1 MTDCREETVRISLPS
16 VQKTL
21 SFTALVWEQNKFLA
35 AGRQTGHAI
44 WPCTQLLIDYLSNRA
59 AASLLPS
66 SPSSASPA
74 SPLTLFSDLRVLEL
88 GCGLGACG
96 CAAAAL
102 GARRVTLSDGD
113 PVIVERAEASALA
126 NGLDMLIGRNISVES
141 SQEVSYAADMPTCD
155 SDSGVDSTLLRWDD
169 TSTDE
174 YARRS
179 PSTRARYAT
188 PDLIIASDVL
198 YGPDVAVV
206 ANLLRLVVSLMTPLA
221 APLLAPCRV
230 GTEHSDA
237 IASLAAPAPVPSRE
251 PSPCRFVLAFENR
264 GDLALCAI
272 VDAAAAL
279 GLACRVPNHGDGGE
293 WYEDIFANRTLEM
306 TDFWGRCLLEF
317 TLMPPLLSESLS
329 VTTAAVGTAGEAHA
343 VAT

>member
-1 MTDCREETVRISLPS
+1 MRISLPS

-35 AGRQTGHAI
+35 SGRQTGHAI

-66 SPSSASPA
+66 PPSSAPNA
-74 SPLTLFSDLRVLEL
+74 SPSTLFSDLRVLEL

-126 NGLDMLIGRNISVES
+126 NGLDMLIGTNESVEES
-141 SQEVSYAADMPTCD
+141 NQGEIDAASMPAGD
-155 SDSGVDSTLLRWDD
+155 SDTGVDSTLLRWDD

-206 ANLLRLVVSLMTPLA
+206 ANLLRLVVSLMTPL
-221 APLLAPCRV
+221 LLAPCEDD
-230 GTEHSDA
+230 TEHSDA
-237 IASLAAPAPVPSRE
+237 ISSSARAAPVPSPAPPRE
-251 PSPCRFVLAFENR
+251 SSPCRFVLAFENR

-279 GLACRVPNHGDGGE
+279 GLECRVPNHGDGGE
-293 WYEDIFANRTLEM
+293 WYEDIFSNRTLEM

-317 TLMPPLLSESLS
+317 TLVPPTSSEALF
-329 VTTAAVGTAGEAHA
+329 AAGEAHA

>member
-59 AASLLPS
+59 AASLLLSP
-66 SPSSASPA
+66 PSSASAA
-74 SPLTLFSDLRVLEL
+74 SPSTLFSNLRVLEL

-126 NGLDMLIGRNISVES
+126 NGLDMLIKRDAMNGPIGDVTDT
-141 SQEVSYAADMPTCD
+141 VGMLVGD

-179 PSTRARYAT
+179 PSTRERYAT

-221 APLLAPCRV
+221 APLLAPFGI

-237 IASLAAPAPVPSRE
+237 ISNSAVPAPAPPRQ

-317 TLMPPLLSESLS
+317 TLIPPPPLAEALSA
-329 VTTAAVGTAGEAHA
+329 TGTAGEAHA